1 VPGWERDL
9 DEDLE
14 RLRDSFGVDLLVS
27 LLEDHELALLGI
39 SRLYERCAEMGI
51 AVVRFPIPDF
61 GVPRSLEAL
70 RALVE
75 GILGAARDGRTVIV
89 HCRGGLGR
97 SGLVASAALT
107 ARGIA
112 AEEAVTIVRSVRPN
126 ALENPEQE
134 EAVRAFARLCDSS
147 PSART

>member
-1 VPGWERDL
+1 
-9 DEDLE
+9 
-14 RLRDSFGVDLLVS
+14 
-27 LLEDHELALLGI
+27 
-39 SRLYERCAEMGI
+39 MGI